1 MGDALMMKRLR
12 SLPHETFG
20 PILYFPLA
28 LALFFVGFVPLING
42 VTDAQSVST
51 LRSYNDNAWSCGTAS
66 TSKTFGFNAMMIN
79 VANDGAVS
87 AFFNFAGT
95 TATTA
100 SVEVKAGEKYSAPI
114 PANYTS
120 VTSCITSSSS
130 ASIRIHAT
138 R

>member
-1 MGDALMMKRLR
+1 MGDALMMKWLR
-12 SLPHETFG
+12 SLPHDTLA

-28 LALFFVGFVPLING
+28 RALFFAWAVPLMNPD
-42 VTDAQSVST
+42 VFAQSVST
-51 LRSYNDNAWSCGTAS
+51 LRSYNDNAWSCSTAS
-66 TSKTFGFNAMMIN
+66 SSKTFGFNAMMIN
-79 VANDGAVS
+79 VANDGSVS

-120 VTSCITSSSS
+120 VTSCITSSST